1 MQLYFD
7 EFCWAFWPVHVVVFF
22 AIPCFY
28 IVGEK
33 RLLSRFS
40 RGILIVGCLC
50 VWLSFAE
57 FCVVRWPL
65 HVVVCCAISVQISTW
80 ILLETKKVSTL
91 IVGSALQPGLI
102 FHDKFI

>member
-28 IVGEK
+28 IVGDK
-33 RLLSRFS
+33 RLLSRFP

-50 VWLSFAE
+50 VWLSFVE

-65 HVVVCCAISVQISTW
+65 HVVVCCAISVQISPW
-80 ILLETKKVSTL
+80 ILLETKKC
-91 IVGSALQPGLI
+91 Q
-102 FHDKFI
+102 H